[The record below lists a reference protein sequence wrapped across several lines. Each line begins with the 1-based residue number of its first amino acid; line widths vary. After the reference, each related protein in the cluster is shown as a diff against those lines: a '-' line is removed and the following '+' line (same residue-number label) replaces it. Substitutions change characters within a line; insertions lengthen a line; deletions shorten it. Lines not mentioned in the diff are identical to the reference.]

1 MGALNNGV
9 VERCGRVRGVI
20 HEMWIVDKSEHP
32 EIKDLRVVG
41 GEGLQV
47 RRAGSSKKTPVS
59 CRRGQ
64 DMDTRVYFLGGGG
77 ISETRQG
84 RKNASPPDAGTP
96 GGCENLP
103 LTPVQKVQGFLPVRN
118 KST

>member
-32 EIKDLRVVG
+32 EIKDLQIVG

-47 RRAGSSKKTPVS
+47 RGE
-59 CRRGQ
+59 RRS
-64 DMDTRVYFLGGGG
+64 VL
-77 ISETRQG
+77 
-84 RKNASPPDAGTP
+84 
-96 GGCENLP
+96 
-103 LTPVQKVQGFLPVRN
+103 
-118 KST
+118 

>member
-32 EIKDLRVVG
+32 EIKDLQVVG

-47 RRAGSSKKTPVS
+47 R
-59 CRRGQ
+59 
-64 DMDTRVYFLGGGG
+64 
-77 ISETRQG
+77 EG
-84 RKNASPPDAGTP
+84 RKQRNTSDPPQAGQNVDILVFDVY
-96 GGCENLP
+96 E
-103 LTPVQKVQGFLPVRN
+103 V
-118 KST
+118 

>member
-32 EIKDLRVVG
+32 EIQDLHIVG

-47 RRAGSSKKTPVS
+47 RGAGNTPATLV
-59 CRRGQ
+59 
-64 DMDTRVYFLGGGG
+64 L
-77 ISETRQG
+77 
-84 RKNASPPDAGTP
+84 A
-96 GGCENLP
+96 
-103 LTPVQKVQGFLPVRN
+103 
-118 KST
+118 